1 LVVKSRDIGAKILA
15 QRIWK
20 AGEMDLLWPALGI
33 SLIVA
38 FVFYA
43 LANYWQRMLRQ
54 QSWMIRRLTERLED
68 VEEMSHPEFLRR
80 LNQATPSPLEQVFT
94 FSFRLSDRFWRNV
107 LSVPEEDL
115 KFIRASGSL
124 PASIKVERWRG
135 HSVATITEV
144 LPESKS
150 AGWQTRSL
158 DLYAGESKN
167 GDSVTLWEIPLERPR
182 GTAERPP
189 SLALLIRENSID
201 LCGHLPALAPVS
213 ASGCGQ
219 HGESENIVFFR
230 VPLDA
235 AHLTEFRRSDPL
247 GEGTNG
253 HGNLR
258 AENVQANSGYWQ
270 GFYSSDDPNQGI
282 EWQLH
287 VRDLSKKSE
296 WDRWKIV
303 EPAQVSVVRQ
313 EK

>member
-1 LVVKSRDIGAKILA
+1 
-15 QRIWK
+15 
-20 AGEMDLLWPALGI
+20 MDLLWPALGI

-38 FVFYA
+38 FVFYV

-80 LNQATPSPLEQVFT
+80 LNQAAPSPLEQVFT
-94 FSFRLSDRFWRNV
+94 FSFRLSDLFWRNV
-107 LSVPEEDL
+107 LSGSEEDL
-115 KFIRASGSL
+115 RLIRTNGSL

-158 DLYAGESKN
+158 DLYAGESRN

-182 GTAERPP
+182 ATAERPAR
-189 SLALLIRENSID
+189 LELLIRENSID

-213 ASGCGQ
+213 ANGCGH
-219 HGESENIVFFR
+219 HGESESIVFFR

-235 AHLTEFRRSDPL
+235 AQLTEFRRSDPL
-247 GEGTNG
+247 GEATNG
-253 HGNLR
+253 NGNLR
-258 AENVQANSGYWQ
+258 AENVPAQSGYWQ
-270 GFYSSDDPNQGI
+270 GFYSSGDPSQGI

-287 VRDLSKKSE
+287 VRDLSKKGE
-296 WDRWKIV
+296 WDRWKIL
-303 EPAQVSVVRQ
+303 EPRPVSVRRQ